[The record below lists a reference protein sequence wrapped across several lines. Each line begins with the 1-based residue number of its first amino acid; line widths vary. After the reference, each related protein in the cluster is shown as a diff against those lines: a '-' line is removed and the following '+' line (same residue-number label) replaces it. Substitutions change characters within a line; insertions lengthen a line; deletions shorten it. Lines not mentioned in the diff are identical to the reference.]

1 MTNSEFARV
10 VTACQEYEAMIIHTE
25 LSRDECI
32 DRLQIVY
39 GCRIADEAVAL
50 VEETMPELN

>member
-10 VTACQEYEAMIIHTE
+10 VTACQEYEAMIIHTDM
-25 LSRDECI
+25 SRDECI

-39 GCRIADEAVAL
+39 GRRIAAEAIEI